1 MPAPLT
7 PTQTRVLEYIAQH
20 ITHKQRPPTRR
31 EVAQHFGW
39 ASDNAA
45 DEVIQR
51 LHQLG
56 YVALDAAA
64 RRGGHAQR
72 YVRVIRWPAAVP
84 PVIHLSASPEGPAH
98 ALAGRTQE
106 EAPGAPVPSVRAA

>member
-1 MPAPLT
+1 MALPLT

-45 DEVIQR
+45 ETHIKSLER
-51 LHQLG
+51 LG
-56 YVALDAAA
+56 YIALDAAA

-72 YVRVIRWPAAVP
+72 YVRVIRWPENVQPLIAV
-84 PVIHLSASPEGPAH
+84 ATT
-98 ALAGRTQE
+98 TQ
-106 EAPGAPVPSVRAA
+106 G